1 MEKDTKL
8 NKIKRLIDK
17 VVKEEIFILH
27 EEVKYVGRNSTY
39 FLHRLNEK
47 IQWYARYKDPTP
59 FIAEIRNE
67 RNEEKVILTPLFD
80 AYGRYNIFETNG
92 EKEGQV
98 CIPLDDFL
106 LRDDLF

>member
-1 MEKDTKL
+1 MQKQ

-17 VVKEEIFILH
+17 VAKGEIFTLQ
-27 EEVKYVGRNSTY
+27 EEVEKQRRNTY
-39 FLHRLNEK
+39 LHRLSEK
-47 IQWYARYKDPTP
+47 IQWYARYKPPTP

-67 RNEEKVILTPLFD
+67 GKVILTPLFD
-80 AYGRYNIFETNG
+80 AYGRYDIFETNG
-92 EKEGQV
+92 EKEGEV

>member
-1 MEKDTKL
+1 MEKTQKN

-17 VVKEEIFILH
+17 VVKEGIFILH
-27 EEVKYVGRNSTY
+27 EEVEYQGRNSTY

-47 IQWYARYKDPTP
+47 IQWSAHYKDPTP
-59 FIAEIRNE
+59 FLAEI

-92 EKEGQV
+92 EKEGEV

-106 LRDDLF
+106 LMDELF

>member
-1 MEKDTKL
+1 MEKMQKN

-17 VVKEEIFILH
+17 VVKGEIFILQ
-27 EEVKYVGRNSTY
+27 EEVEYQGRNSTY

-47 IQWYARYKDPTP
+47 IQWSAHYKDPTP
-59 FIAEIRNE
+59 FFAEI

-92 EKEGQV
+92 EKEGEV

-106 LRDDLF
+106 LMDDLF